1 MIYLNNNHYKLIIH
15 KDHYL
20 VKNSEESKTTSVD
33 RTCTETEVTTEKE
46 KETTEHKQENPAN
59 GLTLPPYKGVKS
71 TKKQREKCRKE

>member
-46 KETTEHKQENPAN
+46 TTEHKQENPAN

-71 TKKQREKCRKE
+71 KKKQREKCKKE